1 MTIPT
6 VHWFEQTN
14 ADGQG
19 RHLGPTPDVETVED
33 ALDVAVDGT
42 GANREPLS
50 DLCVTESTNDE
61 PRYFA
66 LRWRQ
71 VAKTLRGRS
80 VHHVCTVPIVES
92 TERVPSVHNEAE
104 PPTSSIQE

>member
-33 ALDVAVDGT
+33 ALDVTIDGT
-42 GANREPLS
+42 GADREPLS
-50 DLCVTESTNDE
+50 DLCVGESTDDE
-61 PRYFA
+61 PRYLA

-71 VAKTLRGRS
+71 IAKTLRGRS
-80 VHHVCTVPIVES
+80 VHPACTVPIVES
-92 TERVPSVHNEAE
+92 PKQVRSVHDQAE
-104 PPTSSIQE
+104 PPTYGIQK